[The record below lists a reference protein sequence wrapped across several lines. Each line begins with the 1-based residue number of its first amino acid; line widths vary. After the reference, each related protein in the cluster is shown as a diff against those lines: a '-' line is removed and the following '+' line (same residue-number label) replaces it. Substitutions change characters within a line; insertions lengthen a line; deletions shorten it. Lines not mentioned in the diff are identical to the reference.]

1 MSYDALNNAKFQ
13 LPDTHA
19 DVRFD
24 KITRIASRVLK
35 APICLL
41 TMIDDDGDRQL
52 LKSAVGVPDEIL
64 KTRATPLS
72 HSFCKYVRDAGEPLV
87 VTDAREHPLL
97 KDSPAITEFGIV
109 SYLGIPF
116 HGDRGTPIGALCCI
130 SQSPREWG
138 MEDVD
143 ALAELA
149 TIADD
154 QFQLDSAIKA
164 RVKAKLIAEKAV
176 ATRASFLSHA
186 NHEVRT
192 PLSAIS
198 GASRLLKAL
207 AAEEKVVNLATVI
220 ERNTS
225 RLKSLTNDF
234 LRISELDNGF
244 TAIKAETYDIA
255 QVVED
260 VVAKSHALAQAKKI
274 DIHIS
279 NQCQTE
285 TTFLFDGAILANVL
299 ERLVSNAVKF
309 TAEGDITITVD
320 APSAEGIRICVSDTG
335 IGMDPKRQA
344 KIFEEFEGHS
354 PSTARTGGGSGLG
367 MNIIRREI
375 ELMGGTI
382 SVASEAGKG
391 TAFTICLPS
400 ALACSYP

>member
-1 MSYDALNNAKFQ
+1 MSYDALNTAKFQ
-13 LPDTHA
+13 VPDAQA

-24 KITRIASRVLK
+24 KITRIASRILK

-41 TMIDDDGDRQL
+41 TMIDDAGDRQL
-52 LKSAVGVPDEIL
+52 LKSAAGVPDEIL
-64 KTRATPLS
+64 KGRTTPLS
-72 HSFCKYVRDAGEPLV
+72 HSFCKHVRDTGEPLV
-87 VTDAREHPLL
+87 VTDARKHPLL
-97 KDSPAITEFGIV
+97 KDNPAITEFGIV

-116 HGDRGTPIGALCCI
+116 HGDRGMPIGALCCI
-130 SQSPREWG
+130 SPSPKEWE
-138 MEDVD
+138 MEDVE
-143 ALAELA
+143 ALAELV

-154 QFQLDSAIKA
+154 QFQLDIAIKA

-260 VVAKSHALAQAKKI
+260 VVAKSQPLAKAKNI
-274 DIHIS
+274 DIHIN
-279 NQCQTE
+279 NQFQTE
-285 TTFLFDGAILANVL
+285 TIFLFDGAILTNVL
-299 ERLVSNAVKF
+299 DRLVSNAIKF
-309 TAEGDITITVD
+309 TAAGGITIAIN
-320 APSAEGIRICVSDTG
+320 APAPERIEICVSDTG
-335 IGMDPKRQA
+335 IGMDLKHRA
-344 KIFEEFEGHS
+344 KIFEEFEGHN

-367 MNIIRREI
+367 MNIIQRE
-375 ELMGGTI
+375 
-382 SVASEAGKG
+382 SN
-391 TAFTICLPS
+391 
-400 ALACSYP
+400 